1 MDSRKVV
8 FLDRDGVINRAAP
21 PHQYIVDW
29 DEFHILPGV
38 YEAIRKCNQSGY
50 YVVVISNQRGI
61 ARGLCSRR
69 QVDELNEK
77 MVKELKSKDAE
88 IHKVYICPHDNGE
101 CSCRKPNPGM
111 FYMAEEELWKERKE
125 KVDKIHS
132 WMIGDSA
139 SDVEAG
145 RAYGV
150 KTIWIQSSDKISS
163 VNADY
168 TAKSLYEA
176 VRFVCAKN
184 STEMR

>member
-8 FLDRDGVINRAAP
+8 FLDRDGVINREAP
-21 PHQYIVDW
+21 PHHYIVDW
-29 DEFHILPGV
+29 DKFQILPGV
-38 YEAIRKCNQSGY
+38 YEAIQKCNRAGY

-61 ARGLCSRR
+61 ARGLCSRQ
-69 QVDELNEK
+69 QVDDLNRK
-77 MVKELKSKDAE
+77 MMEELKNRDAV

-101 CSCRKPNPGM
+101 CGCRKPKPGM

-125 KVDKIHS
+125 KVDKAHS

-150 KTIWIQSSDKISS
+150 KTIWLCSADKILAA
-163 VNADY
+163 NADY

-176 VRFVCAKN
+176 VDFFVQK
-184 STEMR
+184 